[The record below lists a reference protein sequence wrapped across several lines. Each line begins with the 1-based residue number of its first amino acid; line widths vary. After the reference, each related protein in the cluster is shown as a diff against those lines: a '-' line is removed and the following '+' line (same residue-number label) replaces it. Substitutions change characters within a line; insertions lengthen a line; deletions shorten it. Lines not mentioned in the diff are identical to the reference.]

1 MRKQWS
7 CVFVALGMA
16 ATTILGAQ
24 GNPSPANN
32 PPPDAAAPPGV
43 QRQTLPPPA
52 EAKANT
58 VMISGCIQDAPMAAA
73 GVTTAAPVVASA
85 KTFYLNHAT
94 LAADASRDR
103 GAVGTSGLSKTGY
116 KLDGETALITLHLNH
131 QVRIVGNLAPGSTG
145 ALPTLKVESL
155 TMVAAKCEEPKA

>member
-73 GVTTAAPVVASA
+73 GVTTAAPVVACIS
-85 KTFYLNHAT
+85 
-94 LAADASRDR
+94 SRSNVSR
-103 GAVGTSGLSKTGY
+103 YFVSVPRVVSSFV
-116 KLDGETALITLHLNH
+116 KL
-131 QVRIVGNLAPGSTG
+131 
-145 ALPTLKVESL
+145 
-155 TMVAAKCEEPKA
+155 